1 MGKIRN
7 WAYKLEIGD
16 ITIQSPVRLEGN
28 ISFGSNNNAQGVFQ
42 LYNLS
47 AANRAKIWFQ
57 PGFISMDDEL
67 RTITLSVAK
76 DGQSFIE
83 IFKGQ
88 ITEAYSTMK
97 GGQVGIVTYITATF
111 ADLWWTRSSHT
122 FSAGTSKREAIKAI
136 INDMPHVTQG
146 AMGNIEGN
154 FLTDTT
160 CDGNA
165 FEQIQKISGGN
176 CFIDNGKIYITN
188 CNEVIYTGIHEI
200 SSDTSLLGT
209 PQYKGGFY
217 TVESM
222 FIPEI
227 RLHQFLRVESKLNSA
242 FDNDY
247 CVIGFSHN
255 FVFDV
260 TQSGNKQTTLSLV
273 VTDKMPNQDISTT
286 TGTSKTD
293 ANNYQTLSNDKAT
306 YKVQGEN
313 RSELSST
320 VGGDVESVYQYIQL
334 HNGQPPNKKIIGTI
348 TWVDMIHPSG
358 SGNNYSDIKRE
369 ITRDYLKNCV
379 VIATKLWKFKTTWF
393 NNYNIKINS
402 GWRTRENNSSSS
414 TKGATNSFHLY
425 GQAIDFCIK
434 DGSNATIYN
443 AYIAPKWDG
452 EYGLGRGQ
460 GGTWIHV
467 GLGKRKC
474 CYGG

>member
-1 MGKIRN
+1 MGKLNN

-16 ITIQSPVRLEGN
+16 IIIQSPVRMEGN

-42 LYNLS
+42 IYNLS
-47 AANRAKIWFQ
+47 PAKRNKIWFQ
-57 PGFISMDDEL
+57 PGFVLMEDEY
-67 RTITLSVAK
+67 REITLSVAK

-88 ITEAYSTMK
+88 ITEAYSTLK
-97 GGQVGIVTYITATF
+97 GGQVGAVTHITAIF
-111 ADLWWTRSSHT
+111 ADYWWTRTSHT

-136 INDMPHVTQG
+136 IDDMPHVTLG

-200 SSDTSLLGT
+200 SADTSLLGT
-209 PQYKGGFY
+209 PEFKGGFY
-217 TVESM
+217 NVESM

-227 RLHQFLRVESKLNSA
+227 RLRQLIKLSSVVTNK
-242 FDNDY
+242 FDNEY
-247 CVIGFSHN
+247 CVVGFSHN
-255 FVFDV
+255 FIFDE
-260 TQSGNKQTTLSLV
+260 TQSGQKQTNLSLV
-273 VTDKMPNQDISTT
+273 VTSSMPNQDIVPT
-286 TGTSKTD
+286 TGTSKTN
-293 ANNYQTLSNDKAT
+293 AEAYQTLSNDNSQ
-306 YKVQGEN
+306 YKVQGEK
-313 RSELSST
+313 RSSLNSS

-334 HNGQPPNKKIIGTI
+334 HNGQPPNTKIIGSI

-358 SGNNYSDIKRE
+358 SENEYSDIKRE
-369 ITRDYLKNCV
+369 INRDYLSNCA
-379 VIATKLWKFKTTWF
+379 VIAEKLWRFKQAWF
-393 NNYNIKINS
+393 PTYNIKINS
-402 GWRTRENNSSSS
+402 GWRTKENNSSST

-434 DGSNATIYN
+434 DGNNATIYN
-443 AYIAPKWDG
+443 SYIAPKWDG
-452 EYGLGRGQ
+452 EYGLGRGK